1 MNFPVFVKI
10 FYKCEL
16 TNMFLP
22 SCVLILVAAV
32 IVFRVSINHIWLLLS
47 VTTVRQFAH
56 VSAFSAI
63 SKTATAWECA

>member
-16 TNMFLP
+16 INIFLP
-22 SCVLILVAAV
+22 FCVLILVAAV
-32 IVFRVSINHIWLLLS
+32 IVFWVGISHIWLLLS

-56 VSAFSAI
+56 I
-63 SKTATAWECA
+63 SVF